1 MACLVQQLFRQKIG
15 QELDQGIVDDVLF
28 PMLRS
33 RKELSRDLLLDIR
46 LTQVCNDEGQSGI
59 IRCWRRRPNQECPRN
74 ILPFTPD
81 FPLSYCPLLACSE
94 NRQRGKSGRTT
105 SHLRRKM
112 VGPRCW
118 GSIEILNELRELNH
132 PLVGYQVSPD
142 QRTNSLE
149 NLPIGPNISEVLDNM
164 YIRLEEFRHWT
175 DPRRSGT
182 GETSL
187 GTPTGGG
194 PLADMMA
201 CGDGANI
208 RDWTQKKRNTDLGLV
223 NDFLENSLHDDNG
236 LSWGGDPESSFK
248 PILSIHY

>member
-15 QELDQGIVDDVLF
+15 QELDSNLVDDVLF
-28 PMLRS
+28 PLLRS
-33 RKELSRDLLLDIR
+33 RKELARDLLLDIR

-59 IRCWRRRPNQECPRN
+59 ISNFHLRRNQECPRN
-74 ILPFTPD
+74 IPPFTSGAV
-81 FPLSYCPLLACSE
+81 LRSCE
-94 NRQRGKSGRTT
+94 NRRRGTSGRTT
-105 SHLRRKM
+105 SHFRRKM
-112 VGPRCW
+112 MGMRCW

-132 PLVGYQVSPD
+132 PRVGYQVSPD

-149 NLPIGPNISEVLDNM
+149 NWPIGPNISEELDNM

-182 GETSL
+182 
-187 GTPTGGG
+187 
-194 PLADMMA
+194 LADMMA

>member
-15 QELDQGIVDDVLF
+15 QELDSNLVDDVLF
-28 PMLRS
+28 PLLRS
-33 RKELSRDLLLDIR
+33 RKELARDLLLDIR

-59 IRCWRRRPNQECPRN
+59 ISNFHLRRNQECPRN
-74 ILPFTPD
+74 IPPFTSGAV
-81 FPLSYCPLLACSE
+81 LRSCE
-94 NRQRGKSGRTT
+94 NRRRGTSGRTT
-105 SHLRRKM
+105 SHFRRKM
-112 VGPRCW
+112 MGMRCW

-132 PLVGYQVSPD
+132 PRVGYQVSPD

-149 NLPIGPNISEVLDNM
+149 NWPIGPNISEELDNM

-182 GETSL
+182 GETFL
-187 GTPTGGG
+187 GTQTGGG

-201 CGDGANI
+201 GGDGANI
-208 RDWTQKKRNTDLGLV
+208 RDWMQKKRNTDLGLV

>member
-1 MACLVQQLFRQKIG
+1 
-15 QELDQGIVDDVLF
+15 
-28 PMLRS
+28 
-33 RKELSRDLLLDIR
+33 
-46 LTQVCNDEGQSGI
+46 
-59 IRCWRRRPNQECPRN
+59 
-74 ILPFTPD
+74 
-81 FPLSYCPLLACSE
+81 
-94 NRQRGKSGRTT
+94 
-105 SHLRRKM
+105 M

-132 PLVGYQVSPD
+132 PRIGYQVSPD

-149 NLPIGPNISEVLDNM
+149 NWPIGPNISEVVLDNM
-164 YIRLEEFRHWT
+164 DIRLEEFSS
-175 DPRRSGT
+175 RSGT
-182 GETSL
+182 GETFL
-187 GTPTGGG
+187 GTPSAGG

-208 RDWTQKKRNTDLGLV
+208 RDWMQKKRNTDLGLV